1 MTAKQN
7 PSRDFTVEGHR
18 LSFVSTGPEA
28 LNRLCRLIDGAREE
42 LHLLYYIFA
51 GDAVGRRV
59 RDAVERALQRGVKA
73 WLIVDDF
80 GSEDT
85 PASFFAPLE
94 EAGIQLCRFHPRYG
108 RRYLLRNHQKLA
120 IADRGRAIVGGFN
133 LEDKYFEPENPE
145 SWHDYGVEVEGPSIT
160 RLVRYYLALHRWTR
174 DSSSTLKEIRRLIQR
189 SSQAHGAVRWL
200 IGGPTLRPSGLV
212 RALKADMQRGRDL
225 TMSMAYFAPNPGF
238 LRRLGRLAERGSA
251 TVVTAAKSDNHTTID
266 AARHCYARLLR
277 RGVTIYEYSRQ
288 RLHAKLIVIDD
299 VVYIGSANFDVRSLY
314 LNMEVMIR
322 IEHVAFA
329 DEIRRRIDED
339 ITQSELIDRDAYRRM
354 SNWWRKLKW
363 TLAYFIVAVLDF
375 NVARRLNLG
384 DR

>member
-1 MTAKQN
+1 MTAKQT

-18 LSFVSTGPEA
+18 LSFVSTGPDA
-28 LNRLCRLIDGAREE
+28 LDRLCGLIDGARDE

-59 RDAVERALQRGVKA
+59 RDAVERALKRGVKA

-80 GSEDT
+80 GSEGT

-120 IADRGRAIVGGFN
+120 IADRRRAIVGGFN

-145 SWHDYGVEVEGPSIT
+145 SWHDYGVEVEGPSVT
-160 RLVRYYLALHRWTR
+160 RLVRYYLALHHWTR
-174 DSSSTLKEIRRLIQR
+174 DKSSTLKQIRRLIQR
-189 SSQAHGAVRWL
+189 SSQARGAVRWL

-212 RALKADMQRGRDL
+212 RALKGDMQRGRDL

-251 TVVTAAKSDNHTTID
+251 TLVTAAKSDNHTTID

-277 RGVTIYEYSRQ
+277 RGVAIYEYSRQ

-322 IEHVAFA
+322 IEHAPFA
-329 DEIRRRIDED
+329 DEIRRRIGED

-354 SNWWRKLKW
+354 SSWWRKLKW

-384 DR
+384 DS